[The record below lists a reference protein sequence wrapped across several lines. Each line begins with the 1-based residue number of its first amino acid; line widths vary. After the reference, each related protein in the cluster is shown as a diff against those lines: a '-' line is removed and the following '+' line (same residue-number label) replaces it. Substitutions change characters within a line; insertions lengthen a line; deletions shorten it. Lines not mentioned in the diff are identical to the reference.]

1 MDLNQ
6 VGVFVRVVEKRGFT
20 AAAQALGLPKSS
32 VSRAVSRLETALGV
46 RLLQRTTRRLHLT
59 EAGAAFYDRASRAL
73 TDLSE
78 ARDAA
83 GEQQDAPRGVVRVT
97 APVDLGVEFLAEIVA
112 RFARRFPEIR
122 VEMNLTSRRVD
133 LVEEGFDLALRAG
146 RLSDSSLVAR
156 KLGTIEARLV
166 ASPAYL
172 RRRGTPRSVDDL
184 AAHECVLFRGREG
197 AAEWPLIGP
206 DGPTRVEVRGAID
219 ADDIS
224 FLRRA
229 VLAGAGIALLPWVMC
244 ARDVHAGKLTR
255 VLPEH
260 ASRGSQLHLVYPS
273 SRQVP
278 RRVAVFRDFVVESM
292 TPAPWDVCAQKER
305 AASGGQH
312 ATAAKR
318 ARASR

>member
-6 VGVFVRVVEKRGFT
+6 VGVFVRVVDKRGFT
-20 AAAQALGLPKSS
+20 AAAQSLGLPKSS
-32 VSRAVSRLETALGV
+32 VSRAVSRLETVLGV
-46 RLLQRTTRRLHLT
+46 RLLQRTTRSVHLT
-59 EAGAAFYDRASRAL
+59 EAGAAFYARASRAL
-73 TDLSE
+73 TDLAE
-78 ARDAA
+78 ARETA

-156 KLGTIEARLV
+156 KLGTIESRLL

-172 RRRGTPRSVDDL
+172 RRRGTPRSVAEL
-184 AAHECVLFRGREG
+184 AEHDCVIFRGREG
-197 AAEWPLIGP
+197 VAEWALVGP
-206 DGPTRVEVRGAID
+206 EGAARAEVRGPID

-229 VLAGAGIALLPWVMC
+229 VLAGAGIGLLPWVMC
-244 ARDVHAGKLTR
+244 ARDVHAGKLAR

-260 ASRGSQLHLVYPS
+260 ASRGAHLYLVYPS

-278 RRVAVFRDFVVESM
+278 RRVGVFRDFVVESM
-292 TPAPWDVCAQKER
+292 TPPPWEVCAQKER
-305 AASGGQH
+305 AALRRPRSS
-312 ATAAKR
+312 AAAPS
-318 ARASR
+318 AR